1 MNRLIRIFLLSALC
15 LFFGQMEAQTFL
27 ISQGGTVNTCTGTIY
42 DSGGAAGNYQ
52 NNENYTM
59 TFCSDDPTG
68 CLQLSFSQFAV
79 ENGFDNLNIYAGP
92 TATGTPYA
100 TFTGTALPG
109 IIYTG
114 TECVTLV
121 FTSDVSVTPA
131 GFAIDITCVCPSCDD
146 GILNGFETGVDC
158 GGPDCE
164 ECDFIIISQGGTATT
179 CTSIIYDS
187 GLFGNYSNSEFHVLT
202 VCADDTA
209 TCLGLDFLSFDVE
222 NFFDSLIV
230 YDGLSITDP
239 IIGAYSG
246 LLDPFILSAPGTCV
260 TLKFISDASVVRPG
274 FEIGVTCV
282 CATCE
287 DGILNGQEIDTDCG
301 GPDCPECL
309 FNVITEG
316 GTVTSCDAV
325 LFDSGINGNYGAN
338 ENYSMTFCGD
348 GTGDCLLLDFLN
360 VNIANGDHLFIYDG
374 EGTSGFL
381 IADVTA
387 TTNQADIVAPGTC
400 VTFNFTSDGFTQ
412 NAGFEIGIT
421 CAGVC
426 PACTDGIL
434 NGYEIGVDCGG
445 PDCEECDFI
454 VMNGTQT
461 ENSCGTTIYDN
472 GLFGNYANNS
482 NDVLTICGENLEDCV
497 QLEFLQF
504 NIENGWDF
512 MTIFDGPDTSYPI
525 IGTYTGTVI
534 PQFISNGSNCL
545 TIQFTSD
552 GIIDSPGYEIAVSC
566 VCPTCDDGILNGY
579 EIGVDCGGPDCEEC
593 DFILISNEETITAC
607 EGTVFDSGLNGP
619 YQVNEDYT
627 MTICA
632 DDPSSCIMLDF
643 ASFNIENG
651 FDNFTIYEGT
661 NANGAPIQNFTGNL
675 GAFTYTAPY
684 SCITIN
690 FFSDFIITAA
700 GFEFNISCVE
710 CQIPTEQDCL
720 GANYVCSNVFVQE
733 SYPPAPGN
741 FPIQL
746 PPGVCLDNA
755 LNVIWYTFTVQE
767 AGNLSFI
774 LTPES
779 GTDDYDWALFDLTNA
794 SCDDI
799 SSSPELVV
807 SCNSYGQFGTNGPTG
822 ISTSNGGVG
831 NLNGPGDLNGPP
843 FNADYPVLVGQTFAL
858 LVQNW
863 TGSFDGYTLD
873 FSETTAGIFTNEDEG
888 LLLESAFPLGLVE
901 TSTVCDTAL
910 ARLTRQCSADTAYYV
925 LNYLVSDSSATYGVD
940 YEPLPTSIIML
951 PQQGDTMF
959 SIVTIPDNISEE
971 PEYICVEIS
980 ASDSE
985 FGTYIVIDT
994 VCVMIL
1000 DSYTFSVDA
1009 DLEYIYCPEDSTELW
1024 AVPGLPG
1031 LGPYTYTWLLNGEEV
1046 FDDVPFIVP
1055 IPEIYG
1061 DSVVY
1066 DLIVQDYCGAFNDP
1080 TQSLVAN
1087 FIPPYPQVTIESEG
1101 QYCPGLG
1108 IVLSTVNEGG
1118 TSAFTYLWVDEYGVT
1133 YEDAAEIVVDPQLSY
1148 PADENGAV
1156 TFFVTLSDACS
1167 PSRVATDSVEVV
1179 FREPLEVSLQMNDF
1193 ICTDQELDL
1202 NTEGIGGYPPYS
1214 YSWSVKDLMG
1224 NTLPLVIEPFPFD
1237 GEGVAYG
1244 FVEDEM
1250 NNPSGM
1256 YVIEVQM
1263 DDWCS
1268 LEDGSF
1274 VSVALDADTVEA
1286 QGCFVPNVVSPN
1298 GDGMNDSFIVYRL
1311 INTPGTMSIFNR
1323 WGKLL
1328 KQTNLSEWQPTDE
1341 AEGTY
1346 FFTIQYTNG
1355 ESEKGSFTIVR

>member
-1 MNRLIRIFLLSALC
+1 M
-15 LFFGQMEAQTFL
+15 
-27 ISQGGTVNTCTGTIY
+27 
-42 DSGGAAGNYQ
+42 
-52 NNENYTM
+52 
-59 TFCSDDPTG
+59 
-68 CLQLSFSQFAV
+68 
-79 ENGFDNLNIYAGP
+79 
-92 TATGTPYA
+92 
-100 TFTGTALPG
+100 
-109 IIYTG
+109 
-114 TECVTLV
+114 
-121 FTSDVSVTPA
+121 
-131 GFAIDITCVCPSCDD
+131 
-146 GILNGFETGVDC
+146 
-158 GGPDCE
+158 
-164 ECDFIIISQGGTATT
+164 
-179 CTSIIYDS
+179 
-187 GLFGNYSNSEFHVLT
+187 
-202 VCADDTA
+202 
-209 TCLGLDFLSFDVE
+209 
-222 NFFDSLIV
+222 
-230 YDGLSITDP
+230 
-239 IIGAYSG
+239 
-246 LLDPFILSAPGTCV
+246 
-260 TLKFISDASVVRPG
+260 
-274 FEIGVTCV
+274 
-282 CATCE
+282 
-287 DGILNGQEIDTDCG
+287 
-301 GPDCPECL
+301 
-309 FNVITEG
+309 
-316 GTVTSCDAV
+316 
-325 LFDSGINGNYGAN
+325 
-338 ENYSMTFCGD
+338 
-348 GTGDCLLLDFLN
+348 
-360 VNIANGDHLFIYDG
+360 
-374 EGTSGFL
+374 
-381 IADVTA
+381 
-387 TTNQADIVAPGTC
+387 
-400 VTFNFTSDGFTQ
+400 
-412 NAGFEIGIT
+412 
-421 CAGVC
+421 
-426 PACTDGIL
+426 
-434 NGYEIGVDCGG
+434 
-445 PDCEECDFI
+445 
-454 VMNGTQT
+454 
-461 ENSCGTTIYDN
+461 
-472 GLFGNYANNS
+472 
-482 NDVLTICGENLEDCV
+482 
-497 QLEFLQF
+497 
-504 NIENGWDF
+504 
-512 MTIFDGPDTSYPI
+512 
-525 IGTYTGTVI
+525 
-534 PQFISNGSNCL
+534 
-545 TIQFTSD
+545 
-552 GIIDSPGYEIAVSC
+552 
-566 VCPTCDDGILNGY
+566 NGY

-593 DFILISNEETITAC
+593 DFILISTEETITAC

-710 CQIPTEQDCL
+710 CPIPTEQDCL

-1024 AVPGLPG
+1024 AVPGFPG

-1108 IVLSTVNEGG
+1108 VALSTVNEGG